1 MFLATWDWALA
12 IGLGLVIGVFFATR
26 KKYDFSQIIVLKADE
41 FRLNMRKGQLVDIRK
56 DTEFA
61 KGRING
67 SRNFPNRSMTGSLFK
82 FRTDQP
88 IFLYDQSN
96 SLKVRS
102 LARKLIKKGFHPIYL
117 LDEGFAKWH
126 FSIKED

>member
-12 IGLGLVIGVFFATR
+12 IGLGLVIGVIFATR
-26 KKYDFSQIIVLKADE
+26 KKYDFSQIILLKPDE
-41 FRLNMRKGQLVDIRK
+41 FRLNMRKGQLLDIRSEA
-56 DTEFA
+56 DFT

-67 SRNFPNRSMTGSLFK
+67 SRNFPKRTMSGNLYK

-88 IFLYDQSN
+88 VFLYDQTN
-96 SLKVRS
+96 SGLVRS
-102 LARKLIKKGFHPIYL
+102 LARKLIKKGFHPVYL
-117 LDEGFAKWH
+117 LEDGFVKWP